1 MIRTLL
7 YTKLI
12 FVNFSFLS
20 CNKIEEN
27 PLTNQIYVDT
37 LYLSGNNSVER
48 YHLDSCIFYS
58 NELNR
63 DTIKEVK
70 FGNRKVEIKS
80 VTVSYDSLL
89 NQTFKKVIFNDLFN
103 RFDFKKGLEKSFLEL
118 EGEVFNPYESKELLR
133 FILFKTARISVKE
146 GEKTSRAVIFSPQN
160 IILNE
165 SFIEL

>member
-7 YTKLI
+7 YAKLI
-12 FVNFSFLS
+12 FVNFIFLS
-20 CNKIEEN
+20 CNKIKEN

-103 RFDFKKGLEKSFLEL
+103 RSRKYSSKKLHKKFVRKCFLSANSL
-118 EGEVFNPYESKELLR
+118 
-133 FILFKTARISVKE
+133 
-146 GEKTSRAVIFSPQN
+146 IFV
-160 IILNE
+160 
-165 SFIEL
+165 